1 MKTFT
6 LNMFRKHQLSI
17 YSCAVGD
24 GGDAYCGNFTK
35 ALNKT
40 TQKS

>member
-6 LNMFRKHQLSI
+6 LNMFRKNQLSV
-17 YSCAVGD
+17 YSCTVGG

-35 ALNKT
+35 TVNKT
-40 TQKS
+40 MQKP